1 MYNNEIP
8 NKYDLIKDTLCTNK
22 LYKKD
27 FLFDHKLFF
36 DNSYILEDKLF
47 ILKVLESSQNF
58 SIINEVV
65 HYWSVVNDSN
75 SLTNILTIKSLKA
88 RMKINRKCISATKDE
103 QMKLVLIEN
112 IIKHDLKIYVNH
124 SQTYTL
130 RELLQLYNLYASFII
145 EFEKYI
151 NNIYFKKN
159 KKIIKYIARKYFT
172 IHEFLNIS
180 NKQNKIDLKVSH
192 HIFRDKILKI
202 LLKLENFR
210 IKYILKEL

>member
-1 MYNNEIP
+1 M
-8 NKYDLIKDTLCTNK
+8 
-22 LYKKD
+22 
-27 FLFDHKLFF
+27 
-36 DNSYILEDKLF
+36 
-47 ILKVLESSQNF
+47 
-58 SIINEVV
+58 
-65 HYWSVVNDSN
+65 
-75 SLTNILTIKSLKA
+75 KA

-159 KKIIKYIARKYFT
+159 REKDYKIY
-172 IHEFLNIS
+172 S
-180 NKQNKIDLKVSH
+180 
-192 HIFRDKILKI
+192 
-202 LLKLENFR
+202 
-210 IKYILKEL
+210 